1 MGIIIRNTGQ
11 GGTIRFTSS
20 GQGGRFNSVYVNP
33 SLTTTTTTTTTTAGL
48 LLLDAYSGGSAA
60 FSLRKLRAAYAG
72 SAIRVRRSS
81 DNTEQ
86 DIGFVNNQLDT
97 GSLLSFAGSQNLILY
112 SEQFDQ
118 SSWTKGDV
126 TVTSNQG
133 VAPDGTTTA
142 DKVVIPNNSNGKA
155 LYQSFTAAL
164 NPITISIYAKAA
176 GYNYA
181 VLTMSYGNF
190 SPRYSITV
198 DLTNGN
204 ITKTAFVGSPTGTA
218 QSVISVGNGWYR
230 ISVTMDAG
238 GTSSHIFCPSPVS
251 NPSQDATYLNVLE
264 AGNGTDGILAWGAQ
278 VNYGYATTERYQVTT
293 TSTNGGGFVTK
304 WYDQSGNNRDAV
316 QTTSTSQPR
325 ILCDYY
331 FSGSLDKHTIS
342 FDGTDDKLTL
352 QQDLTTPFSVF
363 NVQRISSFPN
373 NTNGSA
379 FVGNLQNGGA
389 YDGVTF
395 GNSINNNYNVYTTV
409 RIGGINYSTT
419 STTVDRNKFLQST
432 FAVAN
437 SFSSSLNGGSL
448 SVLANSY
455 SSHDT
460 QITFG
465 AARSG
470 ESQLYMRAFYGYEVI
485 LFSVTQ
491 SANRAA
497 IESNINSH
505 YSIY

>member
-1 MGIIIRNTGQ
+1 MGITIRNTGQ
-11 GGTIRFTSS
+11 GGTIRFTSL
-20 GQGGRFNSVYVNP
+20 GLGGTFNSVYTAP
-33 SLTTTTTTTTTTAGL
+33 GLTTTTTTTTTTAGL

-60 FSLRKLRAAYAG
+60 FSLRKLRAAYTG
-72 SAIRVRRSS
+72 SAIRVRRAS
-81 DNTEQ
+81 DNAEQ

-97 GSLLSFAGSQNLILY
+97 GSLSSFAGSQNLLLY

-118 SSWTKGDV
+118 PTWQKGNV

-142 DKVVIPNNSNGKA
+142 DKVVPANNSNTKNI
-155 LYQSFTAAL
+155 YQSFSPAA
-164 NPITISIYAKAA
+164 TSTTVSIYAKAS
-176 GYNYA
+176 GYNYII
-181 VLTMSYGNF
+181 LTIAQF
-190 SPRYSITV
+190 PRYSIVV
-198 DLTNGN
+198 DLTNGT
-204 ITKTAFVGSPTGTA
+204 ITQTATIGSPTGTA
-218 QSVISVGNGWYR
+218 QSVASVGNGWYR

-238 GTSSHIFCPSPVS
+238 GTSYLVLCPSPVS
-251 NPSQDATYLNVLE
+251 NPTRDATFGDMTS
-264 AGNGTDGILAWGAQ
+264 AGNGTDGVLVWGAQ
-278 VNYGYATTERYQVTT
+278 ANYGFATTEDYQLTT
-293 TSTNGGGFVTK
+293 TSTAGGGFVTK

-325 ILCDYY
+325 ILYNCY
-331 FSGSLDKHTIS
+331 FSGSFDKHLIS
-342 FDGTDDKLTL
+342 FDGTDDKLTF
-352 QQDLTTPFSVF
+352 QQDLATPFSVF

-373 NTNGSA
+373 NANGSA
-379 FVGNLQNGGA
+379 FIGNLQNGGG

-395 GNSINNNYNVYTTV
+395 GNSTNNAYDTYTTV
-409 RIGGINYSTT
+409 RIGGTNYATT
-419 STTVDRNKFLQST
+419 SSIVNRNKFLQST

-470 ESQLYMRAFYGYEVI
+470 ENQLYMKAFYGYEI
-485 LFSVTQ
+485 IFFSVTQ

-497 IESNINSH
+497 IESNINSQ